1 MTQLLLTSFTTWLPH
16 QKSNAADDL
25 LLELMQT
32 PLPPTVH
39 FLRQLPVDFVLAPQQ
54 AIAQI
59 QQLQPNCVICCG
71 MAESRTKLSVE
82 SRAVSGDRVL
92 HTCFDLPQLVAELPM
107 TEISHDAGR
116 FVCNTTY
123 YKVLEHLQDSPG
135 RGLFVHVPILTAI
148 NRKRSFVTSSNCS
161 CEFSRLSPRNLL
173 GRIRA
178 ILPLRVGRQS
188 RSVSRL
194 DR

>member
-71 MAESRTKLSVE
+71 MAESRTRLSVE

-148 NRKRSFVTSSNCS
+148 NREAIVRDFQQLLMRILAAQPQKFTGADSSH
-161 CEFSRLSPRNLL
+161 L
-173 GRIRA
+173 A
-178 ILPLRVGRQS
+178 AQS
-188 RSVSRL
+188 RTAEP
-194 DR
+194 